1 MSRFDKF
8 CFALIAIL
16 ATLSTYQIVQLN
28 ELSKDVKALQTEIS
42 SISAEQ
48 EKIKEK
54 VDNLKIEIIQTKEE
68 EKEEYKRDIPLSDEL
83 QKFTYDT
90 CKTYNVDYDLVLAIM
105 AVESGYNAAAISS
118 NGEDYGL
125 MQINKINHDWLAEKG
140 LTDMLDAKQNITAGI
155 IILAKLEENCPTTES
170 LVMAYNMGES
180 KAKKYLAKGE
190 TTEYVEKVLEA
201 IPCK

>member
-16 ATLSTYQIVQLN
+16 AALSTYQIAQLK
-28 ELSKDVKALQTEIS
+28 ELSNDVKALQAEIS
-42 SISAEQ
+42 SISAGQ

-54 VDNLKIEIIQTKEE
+54 VDNLKIGIVQAKEE

-90 CKTYNVDYDLVLAIM
+90 CKAYNVDYDLVLAIM

-125 MQINKINHDWLAEKG
+125 MQINKINHNWLAEKG

-155 IILAKLEENCPTTES
+155 MILAKLGENCHTTES

-180 KAKKYLAKGE
+180 KAKKYLAKGK
-190 TTEYVEKVLEA
+190 TTEYAKKVLDA